1 MLKSMGGT
9 SALSQTVK
17 RIRAAMLWL
26 LKSLIYANAASVSC
40 SSLGPKEQLADWV
53 EAAKRAVNQ
62 QIRDAVGRRDEERR
76 AERKSYQ

>member
-1 MLKSMGGT
+1 MGGT